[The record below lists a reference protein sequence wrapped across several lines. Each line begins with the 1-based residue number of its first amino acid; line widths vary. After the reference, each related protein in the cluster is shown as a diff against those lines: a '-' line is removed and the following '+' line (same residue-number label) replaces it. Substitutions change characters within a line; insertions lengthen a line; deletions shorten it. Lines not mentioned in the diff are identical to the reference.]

1 MLKDFR
7 NSIIYNDA
15 VNYASYIHKN
25 EMRKGTNEP
34 YVFHPIRVS
43 KLVERYMEDDKD
55 VENYIIAAILHDTVE
70 AEYDKKEE
78 VLGYIE
84 KRFGSKIKNIVENLT
99 NEKISLDILGK
110 EEYLALK
117 MKNLEDKDLIL
128 KLCDRLDNVSSLK
141 DASYSFNDKYTRETI
156 YIINELLLSRDLN
169 PTQLEIMNKIMTEL
183 KEVSFN
189 KSALLDLRKII
200 DK

>member
-1 MLKDFR
+1 MLNNFR
-7 NSIIYNDA
+7 NSSIYNAA

-78 VLGYIE
+78 VLTLGKIL
-84 KRFGSKIKNIVENLT
+84 SKLELFSLELSLLIPQEVITNPNDINT
-99 NEKISLDILGK
+99 NE
-110 EEYLALK
+110 
-117 MKNLEDKDLIL
+117 
-128 KLCDRLDNVSSLK
+128 
-141 DASYSFNDKYTRETI
+141 
-156 YIINELLLSRDLN
+156 IIFLS
-169 PTQLEIMNKIMTEL
+169 I
-183 KEVSFN
+183 
-189 KSALLDLRKII
+189 
-200 DK
+200 

>member
-1 MLKDFR
+1 MLKNFR
-7 NSIIYNDA
+7 NSIIYSDA
-15 VNYASYIHKN
+15 INYASYIHKN
-25 EMRKGTNEP
+25 EMRKGTTEP

-43 KLVERYMEDDKD
+43 RLVEKYMEDDRD

-70 AEYDKKEE
+70 AEYDKKDE

-84 KRFGSKIKNIVENLT
+84 KRFGSKVKNIVENLT
-99 NEKISLDILGK
+99 NEKVAVDILGK
-110 EEYLALK
+110 DKYLALK
-117 MKNLEDKDLIL
+117 MKNLDDKDLIL

-169 PTQLEIMNKIMTEL
+169 STQLEIMNKIMTEL

-189 KSALLDLRKII
+189 KSALLEK
-200 DK
+200 

>member
-43 KLVERYMEDDKD
+43 RLVERYMEDDKD
-55 VENYIIAAILHDTVE
+55 VEYYIIAAILHDTVE
-70 AEYDKKEE
+70 AEYDKKEV
-78 VLGYIE
+78 VLKYIE

-128 KLCDRLDNVSSLK
+128 KLCDRLDNVTCLK